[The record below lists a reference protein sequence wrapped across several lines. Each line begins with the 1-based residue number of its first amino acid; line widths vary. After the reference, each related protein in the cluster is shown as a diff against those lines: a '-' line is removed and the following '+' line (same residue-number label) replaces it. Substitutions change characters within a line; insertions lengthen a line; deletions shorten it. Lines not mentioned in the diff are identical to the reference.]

1 MDEDVFNLS
10 IRKFLKHFGV
20 TAQREI
26 ERAVRAA
33 IEDGTLSGRET
44 LPIRAKLEI
53 DGVVIDF
60 SIDGELALA

>member
-26 ERAVRAA
+26 ERAVRSA